1 MKKSILFFFIAAGL
15 LLTSTFVFAED
26 PVLKNSSKE
35 THPADTPWEKYSL
48 NLALYVTELNTELRF
63 GTKGLGFDIDAEEVL
78 KLDSNTST
86 FRVDAHWRFTDN
98 RRHRLDVRYIFLHRN
113 GGRSVLRDIEF
124 EGPNGNTIEIPA
136 GTYVESNFDLDIYQA
151 SYSYSFFQDDRVDL
165 AAIGGFYIMPI
176 DMGIHSKGVINEDV
190 TEKFIAPLPVFGI
203 RADFAITPKVF
214 LRSRTQVFFI
224 RLDDFKGFLTE
235 NHFAVEYLPM
245 KKFGMGIGYDIFR
258 LKIESNGEDYPFVDL
273 KGNVEFEYGA
283 VMLYGKIY
291 L

>member
-1 MKKSILFFFIAAGL
+1 MKKTKICFSIAILFLIS
-15 LLTSTFVFAED
+15 STFVSAEEAA
-26 PVLKNSSKE
+26 VKNSSTERK
-35 THPADTPWEKYSL
+35 PWEKYSL

-63 GTKGLGFDIDAEEVL
+63 GAKGLGFDIDTEEVL
-78 KLDSNTST
+78 NLDSNPLT
-86 FRVDAHWRFTDN
+86 FRADAHWRFSDN
-98 RRHRLDVRYIFLHRN
+98 RRHRLDIRYISFRRD
-113 GGRSVLRDIEF
+113 GGRSLLRDIEF
-124 EGPNGNTIEIPA
+124 EGPGGNTIEIAA

-165 AAIGGFYIMPI
+165 AAIAGLYIMPVNI
-176 DMGIHSKGVINEDV
+176 GIHAKGLINEDSK
-190 TEKFIAPLPVFGI
+190 ENFIAPLPSLGL

-214 LRSRTQVFFI
+214 LRSRMQVFYV

-235 NHFAVEYLPM
+235 NHFAIEYLHT
-245 KKFGMGIGYDIFR
+245 KNFGMGIGYDMFR
-258 LKIESNGEDYPFVDL
+258 LRIESNGEDYPYIDL

>member
-1 MKKSILFFFIAAGL
+1 MKKPVLVFFVATVF
-15 LLTSTFVFAED
+15 LLTSTLVFAEE
-26 PVLKNSSKE
+26 PVSKSSSKE
-35 THPADTPWEKYSL
+35 KHIKGMPWEKRSL
-48 NLALYVTELNTELRF
+48 NLGLYITEMNTKLRF
-63 GTKGLGFDIDAEEVL
+63 GAEGLGFDIDAEEVL
-78 KLDSNTST
+78 KLDTNTFT
-86 FRVDAHWRFTDN
+86 FRVDGYWRFSDN
-98 RRHRLDVRYIFLHRN
+98 RRHRLDLRYISFHRE
-113 GGRSVLRDIEF
+113 GERSLLRDIEF
-124 EGPNGNTIEIPA
+124 EGPRGNTIEIPA

-165 AAIGGFYIMPI
+165 AAISGLYIMPI
-176 DMGIHSKGVINEDV
+176 DLSIHSKGVINEEAK
-190 TEKFIAPLPVFGI
+190 EKFIAPLPVFGL

-235 NHFAVEYLPM
+235 SHFAVEYLHT
-245 KKFGMGIGYDIFR
+245 KNFGIGIGYDMFR
-258 LKIESNGEDYPFVDL
+258 LRIESNGEDYPFIDL